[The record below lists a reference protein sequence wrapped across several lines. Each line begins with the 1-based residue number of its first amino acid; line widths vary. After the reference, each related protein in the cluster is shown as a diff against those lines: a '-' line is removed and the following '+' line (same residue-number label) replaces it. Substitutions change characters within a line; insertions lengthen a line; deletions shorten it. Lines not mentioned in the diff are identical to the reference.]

1 MFRFV
6 LALIVLALVSAT
18 AQATGLRSENE
29 QLTAAAK
36 VSEKNPSDC
45 LACAWA
51 LAWACTLAWGLP
63 GAQARPG
70 PGLAPPFNPFNRT
83 PARASPF

>member
-36 VSEKNPSDC
+36 KVSEKKPP
-45 LACAWA
+45 A
-51 LAWACTLAWGLP
+51 TTGL
-63 GAQARPG
+63 RLG
-70 PGLAPPFNPFNRT
+70 PGLCLHPGLGTARGPS
-83 PARASPF
+83 PARARPCSAVQPV